1 MLASTVTSL
10 TKKTMSLPKHHL
22 ELLSPARDVAI
33 AREAILHGAD
43 AVYIG
48 GPSFGARHNACND
61 VSEIAQLVE
70 FARRYHARVFT
81 TINTILHDDEL
92 EPARKLIH
100 QLYDAGVDALIV
112 QDLGVMELDIPPIEL
127 HASTQTDIRTLNR
140 AKFLDQAGFSQL
152 VLAREL
158 NLQEIRAI
166 ADETDAAIEFFIHG
180 ALCVAFSGQCN
191 ISHAQN
197 GRSANRGDCSQAC
210 RLPYTL
216 KDDQG
221 RVVAFEKHLLS
232 MKDNNQSA
240 NLRALVDAGVRSF
253 KIEGRYKDM
262 GYVKNITAYYR
273 QRLDEI
279 LEDRPDLARA
289 SSGRTAHFFL
299 PDPEKTF
306 HRGSTDY
313 FVSDRKIDIGAFDTP
328 TFTGLPVGVVEKA
341 GKRDL
346 QVITHEPL
354 SNGDGLNVLI
364 KREVVGFRANIAEP
378 KGEFEEDGEKR
389 YRYRVEPNEMPV
401 GLHQLRPNHP
411 LNRNLDHNWQQALL
425 KTSAERRV
433 GVSWQATLRED
444 QLQLAATS
452 EEGVSVS
459 TTLPGPFGVANK
471 PEQALDTLRDLLGQL
486 GTTQYHATAIELDAP
501 QAFFIPNS
509 QLKALRRDLI
519 EALTVAR
526 VEAHPRGGR
535 KAETTPP
542 PVYPESHLSFL
553 ANVYNQKARDF
564 YHRHGVK
571 LIDAAYEAHEE
582 TGEVPVMI
590 TKHCLRFS
598 FNLCPKQAKG
608 VTGVRTKVAPMQ
620 LIHGDEVLTLKFDC
634 KPCEMHVVGKIKG
647 HILDLPLP
655 GSGVQQ
661 QVVGHISPADLL
673 KTIPRA
679 PH

>member
-1 MLASTVTSL
+1 MP
-10 TKKTMSLPKHHL
+10 LPKNQL

-48 GPSFGARHNACND
+48 GPSFGARHNACNEVAD
-61 VSEIAQLVE
+61 IAALVE
-70 FARRYHARVFT
+70 FAQRYHARIFT

-92 EPARKLIH
+92 EPARALIH

-112 QDLGVMELDIPPIEL
+112 QDLGVLELDIPPIEL
-127 HASTQTDIRTLNR
+127 HASTQTDIRTLER
-140 AKFLDQAGFSQL
+140 ARFLDQAGFSQL

-158 NLQEIRAI
+158 NLKEIRAI

-191 ISHAQN
+191 ISHAQT

-240 NLRALVDAGVRSF
+240 NLSALVDAGVRSF

-273 QRLDEI
+273 QRLDGI
-279 LEDRPDLARA
+279 LAERPDLARA
-289 SSGRTAHFFL
+289 SSGRTEHFFL
-299 PDPEKTF
+299 PDPDKTF

-313 FVSDRKIDIGAFDTP
+313 FVSERKIDIGAFDSP
-328 TFTGLPVGVVEKA
+328 TFTGLAVGVVEKV

-346 QVITHEPL
+346 IAVTEEPL
-354 SNGDGLNVLI
+354 SNGDGLNVLV
-364 KREVVGFRANIAEP
+364 KREVVGFRANIAELR
-378 KGEFEEDGEKR
+378 EQFEEDGQTR
-389 YRYRVEPNEMPV
+389 YRYRVEPNEMPE
-401 GLHQLRPNHP
+401 GLYRLRPQHP
-411 LNRNLDHNWQQALL
+411 LSRNLDHNWQQALL
-425 KTSAERRV
+425 KTSSERRV
-433 GVSWQATLRED
+433 G
-444 QLQLAATS
+444 LAWLARLNEQRLELTATS

-459 TTLPGPFGVANK
+459 VALDGPFGAANK
-471 PEQALDTLRDLLGQL
+471 PEQALAQLHDLLGQL
-486 GTTQYHATAIELDAP
+486 GTTQYHAEAIELDAP

-509 QLKALRRDLI
+509 QLKALRREAI
-519 EALTVAR
+519 EALTAAR
-526 VEAHPRGGR
+526 VAAHPRGSR
-535 KAETTPP
+535 KAESNPP

-553 ANVYNQKARDF
+553 YNVYNQKARDF
-564 YHRHGVK
+564 YHRHGVQ
-571 LIDAAYEAHEE
+571 LIDAAYESHEE
-582 TGEVPVMI
+582 TGDVPVMI

-620 LIHGDEVLTLKFDC
+620 LVHGDEVLTLKFDC
-634 KPCEMHVVGKIKG
+634 KPCEMHVVGRMKS
-647 HILDLPLP
+647 HILDLPSP
-655 GSGVQQ
+655 GSDAAA
-661 QVVGHISPADLL
+661 QVVGQISPEDLL
-673 KTIPRA
+673 KTIRRA

>member
-1 MLASTVTSL
+1 
-10 TKKTMSLPKHHL
+10 MSLPKHHL
-22 ELLSPARDVAI
+22 ELLSPARDVGI

-43 AVYIG
+43 AIYIG
-48 GPSFGARHNACND
+48 GPSFGARHNACNE
-61 VSEIAQLVE
+61 VSEIAELVK

-112 QDLGVMELDIPPIEL
+112 QDLGVLELDIPPIEL
-127 HASTQTDIRTLNR
+127 HASTQTDIRTLAR

-158 NLQEIRAI
+158 NLQEISAI
-166 ADETDAAIEFFIHG
+166 AAETDAAVEFFIHG

-191 ISHAQN
+191 ISHAQT

-240 NLRALVDAGVRSF
+240 NLRALVEAGVRSF

-273 QRLDEI
+273 QLLDEI
-279 LEDRPDLARA
+279 LEDRTDLARA
-289 SSGRTAHFFL
+289 SSGRTAHFFV
-299 PDPEKTF
+299 PDPDKTF

-313 FVSDRKIDIGAFDTP
+313 FVTDRKVDIGAFDSP
-328 TFTGLPVGVVEKA
+328 TFTGLPVGQVEKVS
-341 GKRDL
+341 KRDFIA
-346 QVITHEPL
+346 VTEEPL
-354 SNGDGLNVLI
+354 SNGDGLNVLV
-364 KREVVGFRANIAEP
+364 KREVVGFRANVAEL
-378 KGEFEEDGEKR
+378 KGEFEEDGAKR
-389 YRYRVEPNEMPV
+389 YRYRVEPNEMPE
-401 GLHQLRPNHP
+401 GLFRLRPNHP
-411 LNRNLDHNWQQALL
+411 LSRNLDHNWQQALL
-425 KTSAERRV
+425 KTSAERRI
-433 GVSWQATLRED
+433 GVRWQAELRE
-444 QLQLAATS
+444 QRLQLTAIS
-452 EEGVSVS
+452 EEGMSV
-459 TTLPGPFGVANK
+459 TVALDGPFGMANK
-471 PEQALDTLRDLLGQL
+471 PEQALDGLRDLLTQL
-486 GTTQYHATAIELDAP
+486 GTTEYHAVNVTLDAP

-509 QLKALRRDLI
+509 QLKALRREAI
-519 EALTVAR
+519 EQLTAAR
-526 VEAHPRGGR
+526 IAAHPRGRR
-535 KAETTPP
+535 KAETSPP

-553 ANVYNQKARDF
+553 YNVYNQKARDF
-564 YHRHGVK
+564 YHRHGVQ

-582 TGEVPVMI
+582 PGEVPVMI

-620 LIHGDEVLTLKFDC
+620 LVHGDEVLTLKFDC
-634 KPCEMHVVGKIKG
+634 KPCEMHVVGKMKG

-655 GSGVQQ
+655 GSQAAAKALAS
-661 QVVGHISPADLL
+661 ISPEDLL
-673 KTIPRA
+673 KTIRNKPTGYS
-679 PH
+679 H

>member
-1 MLASTVTSL
+1 
-10 TKKTMSLPKHHL
+10 MSLPKNHL

-43 AVYIG
+43 AIYIG
-48 GPSFGARHNACND
+48 GPSFGARHNACNEVAD
-61 VSEIAQLVE
+61 IAELVE

-81 TINTILHDDEL
+81 TINTILHDNEL
-92 EPARKLIH
+92 EPARALIH

-127 HASTQTDIRTLNR
+127 HASTQTDIRTLER

-158 NLQEIRAI
+158 NLQQIRAI
-166 ADETDAAIEFFIHG
+166 AAETDAAIEFFIHG

-191 ISHAQN
+191 ISHAQT

-232 MKDNNQSA
+232 MKDNNQTA
-240 NLRALVDAGVRSF
+240 NLRDLVDAGVRSF

-262 GYVKNITAYYR
+262 GYVKNITAHYR
-273 QRLDEI
+273 RELDAI
-279 LEDRPDLARA
+279 LEDRTDLARA
-289 SSGRTAHFFL
+289 SSGRTQHFFV
-299 PDPEKTF
+299 PDPDKTF

-313 FVSDRKIDIGAFDTP
+313 FVSDRKIDIGAFDSP
-328 TFTGLPVGVVEKA
+328 TFTGLPVGVVEKV

-346 QVITHEPL
+346 MVVTEVPL
-354 SNGDGLNVLI
+354 TNGDGLNVLV

-378 KGEFEEDGEKR
+378 RGEFEVDGQAR
-389 YRYRVEPNEMPV
+389 YRYRVEPNEMPE
-401 GLHQLRPNHP
+401 GLHKLRPNHP
-411 LNRNLDHNWQQALL
+411 LSRNLDHNWQQALQR
-425 KTSAERRV
+425 TSSERRV
-433 GVSWQATLRED
+433 AVRWQAVLTEQR
-444 QLQLAATS
+444 LALSVTS
-452 EEGVSVS
+452 EEGITAQVA
-459 TTLPGPFGVANK
+459 LDGPFGTANK
-471 PEQALDTLRDLLGQL
+471 PQQALDQLHDLLGQL
-486 GTTQYHATAIELDAP
+486 GTTQYHAEAVELDAP
-501 QAFFIPNS
+501 QAYFIPNS
-509 QLKALRRDLI
+509 QLKALRREAI
-519 EALTVAR
+519 EALTDAR
-526 VEAHPRGGR
+526 VKAHPRGYR

-542 PVYPESHLSFL
+542 PVYPEAHLSFL

-571 LIDAAYEAHEE
+571 LIDAAFEAHEE
-582 TGEVPVMI
+582 HGDVPVMI

-620 LIHGDEVLTLKFDC
+620 LVHGDEVLTLKFDC
-634 KPCEMHVVGKIKG
+634 KPCEMHVVGRMKG
-647 HILDLPLP
+647 HIIDLPSP
-655 GSGVQQ
+655 GSAVGA
-661 QVVGHISPADLL
+661 VVGHISPEDLL
-673 KTIPRA
+673 KTIVRA

>member
-1 MLASTVTSL
+1 
-10 TKKTMSLPKHHL
+10 MSLPKHHL

-43 AVYIG
+43 AIYIG

-61 VSEIAQLVE
+61 VSDIAQLVE

-81 TINTILHDDEL
+81 TINTILHDNEL

-127 HASTQTDIRTLNR
+127 HASTQTDIRTLGR

-152 VLAREL
+152 VVAREL

-240 NLRALVDAGVRSF
+240 NLRALVEAGVRSF

-289 SSGRTAHFFL
+289 SSGRTAHFFV

-313 FVSDRKIDIGAFDTP
+313 FVTDRKIDIGAFDTP

-346 QVITHEPL
+346 QVVTHEPL
-354 SNGDGLNVLI
+354 SNGDGLNVLV

-389 YRYRVEPNEMPV
+389 YRYRVEPNEMPA

-425 KTSAERRV
+425 KTSAERRIGLAWV
-433 GVSWQATLRED
+433 ARLREE
-444 QLQLAATS
+444 QLHLTATS
-452 EEGVSVS
+452 EEGISASV
-459 TTLPGPFGVANK
+459 TLPGPFGVANK

-486 GTTQYHATAIELDAP
+486 GTTEYHATRIELDAP

-509 QLKALRRDLI
+509 QLKAMRREVI
-519 EALTVAR
+519 EALTAAR
-526 VEAHPRGGR
+526 IKAHPRGGR

-542 PVYPESHLSFL
+542 PVYPDAHLSFL

-571 LIDAAYEAHEE
+571 LIDAAFEAHEE

-608 VTGVRTKVAPMQ
+608 VTGVKTKVAPMQ

-647 HILDLPLP
+647 HILGLPQP
-655 GSGVQQ
+655 GSAVEHFNPENLIYQGT
-661 QVVGHISPADLL
+661 H
-673 KTIPRA
+673 
-679 PH
+679 

>member
-1 MLASTVTSL
+1 
-10 TKKTMSLPKHHL
+10 MSLPKHQL

-61 VSEIAQLVE
+61 VGDIAGLVE

-81 TINTILHDDEL
+81 TINTILHDNEL
-92 EPARKLIH
+92 EPARRLIH

-127 HASTQTDIRTLNR
+127 HASTQTDIRTLER

-158 NLQEIRAI
+158 NLQEIRTI
-166 ADETDAAIEFFIHG
+166 AAETDAAIEFFIHG

-191 ISHAQN
+191 ISHAQT

-240 NLRALVDAGVRSF
+240 NLSDLVDAGVRSF

-273 QRLDEI
+273 QRLDQI
-279 LEDRPDLARA
+279 LEGRPELARA
-289 SSGRTAHFFL
+289 SSGRTAHFFV
-299 PDPEKTF
+299 PDPDKTF

-313 FVSDRKIDIGAFDTP
+313 FVSERKIDIGAFDSP
-328 TFTGLPVGVVEKA
+328 TFTGLAVGVVEKV

-346 QVITHEPL
+346 QVVTHEPL
-354 SNGDGLNVLI
+354 SNGDGLNVLV
-364 KREVVGFRANIAEP
+364 KRDVVGFRANIAEP
-378 KGEFEEDGEKR
+378 RGEFDEEGQKR
-389 YRYRVEPNEMPV
+389 YRYRVEPNEMPD
-401 GLHQLRPNHP
+401 GLHRLRPNHP

-425 KTSAERRV
+425 KTSSERRV
-433 GVSWQATLRED
+433 GLSWHATLDENR
-444 QLQLAATS
+444 LRLNATS
-452 EEGVSVS
+452 EEGIRASV
-459 TTLPGPFGVANK
+459 TLDGPFGLANK
-471 PEQALDTLRDLLGQL
+471 PQQALDQLRDLLGQL
-486 GTTQYHATAIELDAP
+486 GTTQYHATAIELEAA

-509 QLKALRRDLI
+509 QLKTLRREAI
-519 EALTVAR
+519 EALTLAR
-526 VEAHPRGGR
+526 VEAHPRGAR
-535 KAETTPP
+535 KAETDPA

-582 TGEVPVMI
+582 AGEVPVMI

-620 LIHGDEVLTLKFDC
+620 LIQGDEVLTLKFDC
-634 KPCEMHVVGKIKG
+634 KPCEMHIIGKMKS
-647 HILDLPLP
+647 HILDLPHL
-655 GSGVQQ
+655 GSGVA
-661 QVVGHISPADLL
+661 QVVGHISPEDLL
-673 KTIPRA
+673 KTIPRS
-679 PH
+679 

>member
-1 MLASTVTSL
+1 
-10 TKKTMSLPKHHL
+10 MSLPKHHL

-43 AVYIG
+43 AIYIG
-48 GPSFGARHNACND
+48 GPSFGARHNACNE
-61 VSEIAQLVE
+61 VSDIAQLVE

-81 TINTILHDDEL
+81 TINTILHDNEL

-127 HASTQTDIRTLNR
+127 HASTQTDIRTLAR

-166 ADETDAAIEFFIHG
+166 ADETDAAVEFFIHG

-240 NLRALVDAGVRSF
+240 NIRALVEAGVRSF

-273 QRLDEI
+273 QRLDDV

-313 FVSDRKIDIGAFDTP
+313 FVTDRKVDIGAFDTP

-346 QVITHEPL
+346 QVVTHEPL
-354 SNGDGLNVLI
+354 SNGDGLNVLV
-364 KREVVGFRANIAEP
+364 KREVVGFRANIAEA
-378 KGEFEEDGEKR
+378 KGEFEEDGQKR
-389 YRYRVEPNEMPV
+389 YRYRVEPNEMPA

-425 KTSAERRV
+425 KTSAERRIGLAWV
-433 GVSWQATLRED
+433 ARLRED
-444 QLQLAATS
+444 QLEVTATS
-452 EEGVSVS
+452 EEGINASV
-459 TTLPGPFGVANK
+459 TLPGPFGVANK

-486 GTTQYHATAIELDAP
+486 GTTEYHATHIELDAP
-501 QAFFIPNS
+501 QAFFVPNS
-509 QLKALRRDLI
+509 QLKALRREVI
-519 EALTVAR
+519 EALTAAR
-526 VEAHPRGGR
+526 VAAHPRGGR
-535 KAETTPP
+535 KAETSPP
-542 PVYPESHLSFL
+542 PVYPEAHLSFL

-571 LIDAAYEAHEE
+571 LIDAAFEAHEE

-608 VTGVRTKVAPMQ
+608 VTGVKTKVAPMQ

-647 HILDLPLP
+647 HILGLPQP
-655 GSGVQQ
+655 GSKVEHFNPENIIFQGT
-661 QVVGHISPADLL
+661 H
-673 KTIPRA
+673 
-679 PH
+679 

>member
-1 MLASTVTSL
+1 
-10 TKKTMSLPKHHL
+10 MSLPKHHL
-22 ELLSPARDVAI
+22 ELLSPARDVTI

-48 GPSFGARHNACND
+48 GPSFGARHNACNE
-61 VSEIAQLVE
+61 VSDIAQLVE

-81 TINTILHDDEL
+81 TINTILHDNEL
-92 EPARKLIH
+92 EPARQLIH

-127 HASTQTDIRTLNR
+127 HASTQTDIRTLAR

-221 RVVAFEKHLLS
+221 RVVAYEKHLLS

-240 NLRALVDAGVRSF
+240 NIRALVEAGVRSF
-253 KIEGRYKDM
+253 KIEGRYKDAA
-262 GYVKNITAYYR
+262 YVKNITAYYR
-273 QRLDEI
+273 QRLDDV

-289 SSGRTAHFFL
+289 SSGRIAHFFV
-299 PDPEKTF
+299 PDPDKTF

-313 FVSDRKIDIGAFDTP
+313 FVSERKIDIGAFDSP
-328 TFTGLPVGVVEKA
+328 TFTGVPVGVVEKV

-346 QVITHEPL
+346 QVVTSDPL
-354 SNGDGLNVLI
+354 SNGDGLNVLV

-378 KGEFEEDGEKR
+378 KGEFLDDEGQKR
-389 YRYRVEPNEMPV
+389 YRYRVEPNEMPA
-401 GLHQLRPNHP
+401 GMYQLRPNHP

-433 GVSWQATLRED
+433 GLAWVAQLREER
-444 QLQLAATS
+444 LELTATS
-452 EEGVSVS
+452 EEGISARVA
-459 TTLPGPFGVANK
+459 LDGPFGLANK
-471 PEQALDTLRDLLGQL
+471 PEQALEQLQDLLGQL
-486 GTTQYHATAIELDAP
+486 GTTEYHATSIKLDAP

-509 QLKALRRDLI
+509 QLKALRREVI
-519 EALTVAR
+519 EALTTAR
-526 VEAHPRGGR
+526 VAAHPRGGR

-571 LIDAAYEAHEE
+571 LIDAAFEAHEE

-655 GSGVQQ
+655 GSTAQP
-661 QVVGHISPADLL
+661 VVGHISPEDLL
-673 KTIPRA
+673 KTIPRGT
-679 PH
+679 H

>member
-1 MLASTVTSL
+1 
-10 TKKTMSLPKHHL
+10 MSLPKHHL

-43 AVYIG
+43 AIYIG
-48 GPSFGARHNACND
+48 GPSFGARHNACNE
-61 VSEIAQLVE
+61 VSDIAQLVE

-81 TINTILHDDEL
+81 TINTILHDNEL

-127 HASTQTDIRTLNR
+127 HASTQTDIRTLAR

-240 NLRALVDAGVRSF
+240 NIRALVEAGVRSF

-273 QRLDEI
+273 QRLDDV
-279 LEDRPDLARA
+279 LEDRTDLARA

-313 FVSDRKIDIGAFDTP
+313 FVTDRKVDIGAFDTP

-346 QVITHEPL
+346 QVVTHEPL
-354 SNGDGLNVLI
+354 SNGDGLNVLV

-389 YRYRVEPNEMPV
+389 YRYRVEPNEMPA

-425 KTSAERRV
+425 KTSAERRIGLAWV
-433 GVSWQATLRED
+433 ARLRED
-444 QLQLAATS
+444 QLEVTATS
-452 EEGVSVS
+452 EEGISASV
-459 TTLPGPFGVANK
+459 TLPGPFGVANK

-486 GTTQYHATAIELDAP
+486 GTTEYHATHIELDAP

-509 QLKALRRDLI
+509 QLKALRREVI
-519 EALTVAR
+519 EALTAAR
-526 VEAHPRGGR
+526 VAAHPRGGR
-535 KAETTPP
+535 KAETSPP
-542 PVYPESHLSFL
+542 PVYPEAHLSFL

-571 LIDAAYEAHEE
+571 LIDAAFEAHEE

-608 VTGVRTKVAPMQ
+608 VTGVKTKVAPMQ

-647 HILDLPLP
+647 HILGLPQP
-655 GSGVQQ
+655 GSKVEHFNPENIIFQGT
-661 QVVGHISPADLL
+661 H
-673 KTIPRA
+673 
-679 PH
+679 

>member
-1 MLASTVTSL
+1 
-10 TKKTMSLPKHHL
+10 MSLPKHQL
-22 ELLSPARDVAI
+22 ELLSPARDVSI

-48 GPSFGARHNACND
+48 GPSFGARHNACNE
-61 VSEIAQLVE
+61 VGEIAQLVE

-81 TINTILHDDEL
+81 TINTILHDNEL

-100 QLYDAGVDALIV
+100 QLHDAGVDALIV

-127 HASTQTDIRTLNR
+127 HASTQTDIRTLAR

-158 NLQEIRAI
+158 NLKEIRAI

-279 LEDRPDLARA
+279 LEGRPELARA
-289 SSGRTAHFFL
+289 SSGRTAHFFV
-299 PDPEKTF
+299 PDPDKTF

-313 FVSDRKIDIGAFDTP
+313 FVTDRKVDIGAFDTP

-346 QVITHEPL
+346 MVVTHAPL
-354 SNGDGLNVLI
+354 SNGDGLNVQI
-364 KREVVGFRANIAEP
+364 KREVVGFRANIAEL
-378 KGEFEEDGEKR
+378 KGEFEEDGAKR
-389 YRYRVEPNEMPV
+389 YRYRVEPNEMPE
-401 GLHQLRPNHP
+401 GMHRLRPSHP
-411 LNRNLDHNWQQALL
+411 LSRNLDHDWQQALQR
-425 KTSAERRV
+425 TSAERRV
-433 GVSWQATLRED
+433 GLAWVAHLREER
-444 QLQLAATS
+444 LELTATS
-452 EEGVSVS
+452 EEGISASVS
-459 TTLPGPFGVANK
+459 LEGPFGVANK
-471 PEQALDTLRDLLGQL
+471 PQQALEQLHDLLGQL
-486 GTTQYHATAIELDAP
+486 GTTQYHASAIELDAP

-509 QLKALRRDLI
+509 QLKALRREVI
-519 EALTVAR
+519 EALTSAR
-526 VEAHPRGGR
+526 IEAHPRGSR
-535 KAETTPP
+535 KAETVPA

-553 ANVYNQKARDF
+553 ANVYNEKAREF

-571 LIDAAYEAHEE
+571 LIDAAYEAHQE

-620 LIHGDEVLTLKFDC
+620 LIQGDEVLTLKFDC
-634 KPCEMHVVGKIKG
+634 KPCEMHVIGKMKG

-661 QVVGHISPADLL
+661 HVVGHISPEDLL

>member
-1 MLASTVTSL
+1 
-10 TKKTMSLPKHHL
+10 MSLPKHHL

-43 AVYIG
+43 AIYIG
-48 GPSFGARHNACND
+48 GPSFGARHNACNE
-61 VSEIAQLVE
+61 VSDIAQLVE

-81 TINTILHDDEL
+81 TINTILHDNEL

-127 HASTQTDIRTLNR
+127 HASTQTDIRTLGR

-240 NLRALVDAGVRSF
+240 NIRALVEAGVRSF

-273 QRLDEI
+273 QRLDDV

-313 FVSDRKIDIGAFDTP
+313 FVTDRKIDIGAFDTP

-346 QVITHEPL
+346 QVVTHEPL

-389 YRYRVEPNEMPV
+389 YRYRVEPNEMPA

-425 KTSAERRV
+425 KTSAERRIGLQWV
-433 GVSWQATLRED
+433 ARLREN
-444 QLQLAATS
+444 QLDVTATS
-452 EEGVSVS
+452 EEGISASV
-459 TTLPGPFGVANK
+459 TLPGPFGVANK

-486 GTTQYHATAIELDAP
+486 GTTEYHATHIELDAP

-509 QLKALRRDLI
+509 QLKALRREVI
-519 EALTVAR
+519 EALTAAR
-526 VEAHPRGGR
+526 VAAHPRGGR
-535 KAETTPP
+535 KAETSPA
-542 PVYPESHLSFL
+542 PVYPEAHLSFL

-571 LIDAAYEAHEE
+571 LIDAAFEAHEE

-608 VTGVRTKVAPMQ
+608 VTGVKTKVAPMQ

-647 HILDLPLP
+647 HILGLPQP
-655 GSGVQQ
+655 GSGV
-661 QVVGHISPADLL
+661 GHFNPENIIFQG
-673 KTIPRA
+673 T
-679 PH
+679 H

>member
-1 MLASTVTSL
+1 
-10 TKKTMSLPKHHL
+10 MSLPKHHL
-22 ELLSPARDVAI
+22 ELLSPARDVSI

-48 GPSFGARHNACND
+48 GPSFGARHNASNE
-61 VSEIAQLVE
+61 VSDIAQLVE

-81 TINTILHDDEL
+81 TINTILHDNEL
-92 EPARKLIH
+92 EAARTLVH

-112 QDLGVMELDIPPIEL
+112 QDMGILELDIPPIEL
-127 HASTQTDIRTLNR
+127 HASTQTDIRTLGR

-191 ISHAQN
+191 ISHAQT

-240 NLRALVDAGVRSF
+240 NLSALVDAGVRSF

-273 QRLDEI
+273 QRLDGI
-279 LEDRPDLARA
+279 LAERPDLARA
-289 SSGRTAHFFL
+289 SSGRTDHFFV
-299 PDPEKTF
+299 PDPDKTF

-313 FVSDRKIDIGAFDTP
+313 FVSDRKIDIGAFDSP
-328 TFTGLPVGVVEKA
+328 TFTGLPVGTVEKV

-346 QVITHEPL
+346 LVVTKDPL
-354 SNGDGLNVLI
+354 SNGDGLNVLV

-389 YRYRVEPNEMPV
+389 YRYRVEPNEMPE
-401 GLHQLRPNHP
+401 GLYRLRPNHP
-411 LNRNLDHNWQQALL
+411 LSRNLDHNWQQALQ

-433 GVSWQATLRED
+433 GLSWVAKLREER
-444 QLQLAATS
+444 LELTATS
-452 EEGVSVS
+452 EEGVSASVA
-459 TTLPGPFGVANK
+459 LDGPFGVANK
-471 PEQALDTLRDLLGQL
+471 PEQALDQLHDLLGQL
-486 GTTQYHATAIELDAP
+486 GTTQYHADQIELDAP

-509 QLKALRRDLI
+509 QLKSLRREAI
-519 EALTVAR
+519 EALTEAR
-526 VEAHPRGGR
+526 VQAHPRGGR
-535 KAETTPP
+535 KAETNPP
-542 PVYPESHLSFL
+542 PVYPEAHLSFL
-553 ANVYNQKARDF
+553 FNVYNEKARAF
-564 YHRHGVK
+564 YHRHGVQ

-582 TGEVPVMI
+582 MGEVPVMI

-608 VTGVRTKVAPMQ
+608 VTGVRTKVQPMQ

-634 KPCEMHVVGKIKG
+634 KPCEMHVIGKIKG
-647 HILDLPLP
+647 HILGLPQP
-655 GSGVQQ
+655 GSEGVNTI
-661 QVVGHISPADLL
+661 VGQISPEDLL
-673 KTIPRA
+673 KTIRKPA
-679 PH
+679 H

>member
-1 MLASTVTSL
+1 
-10 TKKTMSLPKHHL
+10 MSLPKNHL

-43 AVYIG
+43 AIYIG
-48 GPSFGARHNACND
+48 GPSFGARHNACNEVAD
-61 VSEIAQLVE
+61 IAELVE

-81 TINTILHDDEL
+81 TINTILHDNEL
-92 EPARKLIH
+92 EPARALIH

-127 HASTQTDIRTLNR
+127 HASTQTDIRTLER

-158 NLQEIRAI
+158 NLQQIRAI
-166 ADETDAAIEFFIHG
+166 AAETDAAIEFFIHG

-191 ISHAQN
+191 ISHAQT

-232 MKDNNQSA
+232 MKDNNQTA
-240 NLRALVDAGVRSF
+240 NLRDLVDAGVRSF

-262 GYVKNITAYYR
+262 GYVKNITAHYR
-273 QRLDEI
+273 RELDAI
-279 LEDRPDLARA
+279 LEDRTDLARA
-289 SSGRTAHFFL
+289 SSGRTQHFFV
-299 PDPEKTF
+299 PDPDKTF

-313 FVSDRKIDIGAFDTP
+313 FVSDRKIDIGAFDSP
-328 TFTGLPVGVVEKA
+328 TFTGLPVGVVEKV

-346 QVITHEPL
+346 MVVTEVPL
-354 SNGDGLNVLI
+354 SNGDGLNVLV

-378 KGEFEEDGEKR
+378 RGEFEVDGQAR
-389 YRYRVEPNEMPV
+389 YRYRVEPNEMPE
-401 GLHQLRPNHP
+401 GLHKLRPNHP
-411 LNRNLDHNWQQALL
+411 LSRNLDHNWQQALQR
-425 KTSAERRV
+425 TSSERRV
-433 GVSWQATLRED
+433 AVRWQAVLTEQR
-444 QLQLAATS
+444 LALSVTS
-452 EEGVSVS
+452 EEGITAQVA
-459 TTLPGPFGVANK
+459 LDGPFGTANK
-471 PEQALDTLRDLLGQL
+471 PQQALDQLHDLLGQL
-486 GTTQYHATAIELDAP
+486 GTTQYHAEAVELDAP
-501 QAFFIPNS
+501 QAYFIPNS
-509 QLKALRRDLI
+509 QLKALRREAI
-519 EALTVAR
+519 EALTDAR
-526 VEAHPRGGR
+526 VKAHPRGYR
-535 KAETTPP
+535 KDETTPP
-542 PVYPESHLSFL
+542 PVYPEAHLSFL

-571 LIDAAYEAHEE
+571 LIDAAFEAHEE
-582 TGEVPVMI
+582 HGDVPVMI

-620 LIHGDEVLTLKFDC
+620 LVHGDEVLTLKFDC
-634 KPCEMHVVGKIKG
+634 KPCEMHVVGRMKG
-647 HILDLPLP
+647 HIIDLPSP
-655 GSGVQQ
+655 GSAVGA
-661 QVVGHISPADLL
+661 VVGHISPEDLL
-673 KTIPRA
+673 KTIVRA

>member
-1 MLASTVTSL
+1 
-10 TKKTMSLPKHHL
+10 MSLPKHHL

-61 VSEIAQLVE
+61 VSDIAQLVE

-81 TINTILHDDEL
+81 TINTILHDNEL

-127 HASTQTDIRTLNR
+127 HASTQTDIRTLGR

-240 NLRALVDAGVRSF
+240 NIRALVEAGVRSF

-273 QRLDEI
+273 QRLDDV

-313 FVSDRKIDIGAFDTP
+313 FVTDRKVDIGAFDTP

-346 QVITHEPL
+346 QVVTHEPL
-354 SNGDGLNVLI
+354 SNGDGLNVLV

-389 YRYRVEPNEMPV
+389 YRYRVEPNEMPA

-425 KTSAERRV
+425 KTSSERRI
-433 GVSWQATLRED
+433 GLTWAARLRET
-444 QLQLAATS
+444 QLEVTATS
-452 EEGVSVS
+452 EEGISASV
-459 TTLPGPFGVANK
+459 TLPGPFGVANK

-486 GTTQYHATAIELDAP
+486 GTTEYHATDIQLDAP

-509 QLKALRRDLI
+509 QLKALRREVI
-519 EALTVAR
+519 EALTAAR
-526 VEAHPRGGR
+526 VAAHPRGGR

-542 PVYPESHLSFL
+542 PVYPDAHLSFL

-571 LIDAAYEAHEE
+571 LIDAAFEAHEE

-608 VTGVRTKVAPMQ
+608 VTGVKTKVAPMQ

-647 HILDLPLP
+647 HILGLPQP
-655 GSGVQQ
+655 GSAVEHFNPENIIFQGT
-661 QVVGHISPADLL
+661 H
-673 KTIPRA
+673 
-679 PH
+679 

>member
-1 MLASTVTSL
+1 
-10 TKKTMSLPKHHL
+10 MSLPKHHL
-22 ELLSPARDVAI
+22 ELLSPARDVHI

-48 GPSFGARHNACND
+48 GPSFGARHNACNEVAD
-61 VSEIAQLVE
+61 IAQLVE
-70 FARRYHARVFT
+70 FARRFHARVFV

-92 EPARKLIH
+92 EPARALIH

-112 QDLGVMELDIPPIEL
+112 QDMGVMELDIPPIEL
-127 HASTQTDIRTLNR
+127 HASTQTDIRTLER

-158 NLQEIRAI
+158 DLKQIRAI

-191 ISHAQN
+191 ISHAQT

-240 NLRALVDAGVRSF
+240 NLSALVDAGVRSF

-273 QRLDEI
+273 QRLDGI
-279 LEDRPDLARA
+279 LENRPDLARA
-289 SSGRTAHFFL
+289 SSGRTDHFFV
-299 PDPEKTF
+299 PDPDKTF

-313 FVSDRKIDIGAFDTP
+313 FVTDRKIDIGAFDSP
-328 TFTGLPVGVVEKA
+328 TFTGLLVGNVEKVN
-341 GKRDL
+341 KRDL
-346 QVITHEPL
+346 LVVTQEPL
-354 SNGDGLNVLI
+354 SNGDGLNVLV

-378 KGEFEEDGEKR
+378 KGEFEEDGQKR
-389 YRYRVEPNEMPV
+389 YRYRVEPNEMPE
-401 GLHQLRPNHP
+401 GLFRLRPNHP
-411 LNRNLDHNWQQALL
+411 LSRNLDHNWQQALQ
-425 KTSAERRV
+425 KTSSERRI
-433 GVSWQATLRED
+433 GLSWVAKLREER
-444 QLQLAATS
+444 LELTATS
-452 EEGVSVS
+452 EEGVSASVA
-459 TTLPGPFGVANK
+459 LDGPFGAANK
-471 PEQALDTLRDLLGQL
+471 PEQALEQLHDLLGQL
-486 GTTQYHATAIELDAP
+486 GTTMYHADAVELDAP

-509 QLKALRRDLI
+509 QLKALRREAI
-519 EALTVAR
+519 EALTAAR
-526 VEAHPRGGR
+526 VAAHPRGGR
-535 KAETTPP
+535 KPVAVPP
-542 PVYPESHLSFL
+542 PVYPEAHLSFL
-553 ANVYNQKARDF
+553 YNVYNQKARDF
-564 YHRHGVK
+564 YHRYGVQ

-582 TGEVPVMI
+582 AGEVPVMI

-620 LIHGDEVLTLKFDC
+620 LVHGDEVLTLKFDC
-634 KPCEMHVVGKIKG
+634 KPCEMHVIGKMKG
-647 HILDLPLP
+647 HILDLPQP
-655 GSGVQQ
+655 GSAAA
-661 QVVGHISPADLL
+661 QVVGHISPDDLM
-673 KTIPRA
+673 KTIRNRA

>member
-1 MLASTVTSL
+1 
-10 TKKTMSLPKHHL
+10 MSLPKHHL

-43 AVYIG
+43 AIYIG
-48 GPSFGARHNACND
+48 GPSFGARHNACNE
-61 VSEIAQLVE
+61 VSDIAQLVE

-81 TINTILHDDEL
+81 TINTILHDNEL

-127 HASTQTDIRTLNR
+127 HASTQTDIRTLGR

-240 NLRALVDAGVRSF
+240 NIRALVEAGVRSF

-273 QRLDEI
+273 QRLDDV

-313 FVSDRKIDIGAFDTP
+313 FVTDRKIDIGAFDTP

-346 QVITHEPL
+346 QVVTHEPL

-389 YRYRVEPNEMPV
+389 YRYRVEPNEMPA

-425 KTSAERRV
+425 KTSAERRIGLQWV
-433 GVSWQATLRED
+433 ARLRED
-444 QLQLAATS
+444 QLDVTATS
-452 EEGVSVS
+452 EEGISASV
-459 TTLPGPFGVANK
+459 TLPGPFGVANK

-486 GTTQYHATAIELDAP
+486 GTTEYHATHIELDAP
-501 QAFFIPNS
+501 QAFSIPNS
-509 QLKALRRDLI
+509 QLKALRREVI
-519 EALTVAR
+519 EALTAAR
-526 VEAHPRGGR
+526 VAAHPRGAR
-535 KAETTPP
+535 KAETSPP
-542 PVYPESHLSFL
+542 PVYPEAHLSFL

-571 LIDAAYEAHEE
+571 LIDAAFEAHEE

-608 VTGVRTKVAPMQ
+608 VTGVKTKVAPMQ

-647 HILDLPLP
+647 HILGLPQP
-655 GSGVQQ
+655 GSGV
-661 QVVGHISPADLL
+661 GHFNPENIIFQG
-673 KTIPRA
+673 T
-679 PH
+679 H

>member
-1 MLASTVTSL
+1 MRTSTVTSL

-378 KGEFEEDGEKR
+378 KGEFEEDDEKR
-389 YRYRVEPNEMPV
+389 YRYRVEPNEMPA

-425 KTSAERRV
+425 KTSAERRI
-433 GVSWQATLRED
+433 GVSWQACLRED
-444 QLQLAATS
+444 QLQLTATS
-452 EEGVSVS
+452 EEGVSAS

-501 QAFFIPNS
+501 QAYFIPNS
-509 QLKALRRDLI
+509 QLKALRRDVI